1 MHGPWCAAG
10 SDLRGCSSETTFHQ
24 SARTSPPEQP
34 RPAGHPGP
42 GAARHRFGGQPRGSW
57 TAGLL
62 PRRAGAGAAGPSRF
76 PDSGPGVREG
86 GLCLSRRGRPAA
98 AHDATRRTG
107 VCPRSLSARP
117 RHRLSPAARRRPVLG
132 LSPLAPDCGER
143 TQRHF
148 CRVSA
153 GREGSAPKT
162 PSSLFLDAL
171 PAFSSTAHF
180 PFAGRTPEAGR
191 GGGRHPCPVCS
202 LQPDPQLPPGLPFFS
217 SLFFLSFPF
226 AHQAESGWGDERRDV
241 AGGHRGQRVFALSC
255 SGAGGQGPQTAG
267 PAPPGRAEPHAERP
281 RPIHPRPVR
290 RAPGSGPGP

>member
-42 GAARHRFGGQPRGSW
+42 CAARHRFGGQPRGSW

-162 PSSLFLDAL
+162 PSSLFL
-171 PAFSSTAHF
+171 PF
-180 PFAGRTPEAGR
+180 PPPLTFHLREEPPRRAEEEAGT
-191 GGGRHPCPVCS
+191 PAQSAPSS
-202 LQPDPQLPPGLPFFS
+202 LTRSFLLACPFFPLYFSFLSPLPTKPSLVGGTRGETWLVGIVGRES
-217 SLFFLSFPF
+217 SL
-226 AHQAESGWGDERRDV
+226 
-241 AGGHRGQRVFALSC
+241 
-255 SGAGGQGPQTAG
+255 
-267 PAPPGRAEPHAERP
+267 
-281 RPIHPRPVR
+281 
-290 RAPGSGPGP
+290 